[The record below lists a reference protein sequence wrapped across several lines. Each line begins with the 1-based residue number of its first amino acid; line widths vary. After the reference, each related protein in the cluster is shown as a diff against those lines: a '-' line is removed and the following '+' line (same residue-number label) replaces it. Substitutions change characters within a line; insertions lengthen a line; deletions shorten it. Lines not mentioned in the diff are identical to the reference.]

1 MSTTIEKQ
9 ARFNARLPKEQKLL
23 FERASVLG
31 GFRNLTDFILQTA
44 QKRAKE
50 IIEEKEE
57 VIASKKDA
65 EIFYDAITNFRA
77 PSKKLKEAL
86 NDYNQFLSN
95 EQ

>member
-1 MSTTIEKQ
+1 MSTTTEKQ

-31 GFRNLTDFILQTA
+31 GFRNLTEFIIQTA

-50 IIEEKEE
+50 IIEEREE

-65 EIFYDAITNFRA
+65 EIFYDAITNVKA
-77 PSKKLKEAL
+77 PSKNLKDAL
-86 NDYNQFLSN
+86 NHYNQFHSN
-95 EQ
+95 D